1 MILTWK
7 LDQYLNLTCET
18 RKKVDDGA
26 LSTNY
31 DTIVFFPIYGRF
43 GAIWKPNSEYMV
55 CISYIF
61 IYNKQ
66 PFILEKLNAELKYS
80 CTALILLLWLK
91 VLLLPKKAD
100 FICKKMLTSAKSRG
114 SSYEKVLFSETKYVC
129 IYVPSFKFLA

>member
-1 MILTWK
+1 MKIGPVGK
-7 LDQYLNLTCET
+7 LNLTCET

-80 CTALILLLWLK
+80 CTALILLL
-91 VLLLPKKAD
+91 
-100 FICKKMLTSAKSRG
+100 
-114 SSYEKVLFSETKYVC
+114 
-129 IYVPSFKFLA
+129 